1 MNTARSG
8 PPASLYVA
16 GPFSMGYVDFFTF
29 LIPLYGL
36 SLGLDAAEIG
46 ILVGARSILALF
58 LSIHIGVSMD
68 RFGTR
73 RVTLFFVWTGMALA
87 PLFPLVPGFW
97 ALLLL
102 QLVNGAAVS
111 FAWSGAQTLIAQL
124 AEGDAGYIGKF
135 SFFARLGSTTAPIL
149 AGLVW
154 DFGGAWP
161 AYLFG
166 AAWGAVL
173 TIALLRTPE
182 PEIFRPRAADG
193 TGRARFRAR
202 DALPRASDY
211 VSSIMLVV
219 IPAIAVSMAI
229 ISMRNTTYSIQTLVY
244 VVYLEQIGLV
254 GTTIGILFATAEIS
268 SGFGSFFAGR
278 AMRLGDPQRTML
290 SGTVLSILLIAMTP
304 LLGGIFA
311 LLLLSQAIRGWL
323 EGVIQPVILS
333 VQARAV
339 GRHQQCAVVGLRQTG
354 QRLTS
359 IVIPPLM
366 GGIADSGAP
375 DRRQHANLA
384 RGQYLARAQHGF
396 AARQVAAGK
405 GDELSR
411 CRRPAHLDPCG
422 AAVIPRFGVLDHDD
436 GVGCARHHPAGR
448 NQRRGAGCDGKLRHR
463 AGSEDLAVQGQ
474 SFRCT
479 FGGAHRIVGTHREP
493 VDAGSIEPGNVDIGD
508 NRTRQY
514 AGGRLRQRHGLGA
527 ERVQIEKPV
536 KPRRSGVA
544 VDDVEKLLLASEAP
558 QSGLNLVHGSNSAV
572 ALASSYK

>member
-1 MNTARSG
+1 MNTPRPK
-8 PPASLYVA
+8 PPASLYLA

-36 SLGLDAAEIG
+36 SLRLDAVQIG

-58 LSIHIGVSMD
+58 LSIHIGVLMD

-97 ALLLL
+97 AILLL
-102 QLVNGAAVS
+102 QLVSGAAVS

-149 AGLVW
+149 AGIVW

-173 TIALLRTPE
+173 TIALLRTQE
-182 PEIFRPRAADG
+182 AEIFGARPADG

-202 DALPRASDY
+202 DALPRPSDY
-211 VSSIMLVV
+211 VSSVMLVA
-219 IPAIAVSMAI
+219 IPAVAVSMAI
-229 ISMRNTTYSIQTLVY
+229 ISMRNTTYSIQTSVY
-244 VVYLEQIGLV
+244 VVYLEEIGLV
-254 GTTIGILFATAEIS
+254 GTTIGILFATAEIA
-268 SGFGSFFAGR
+268 SGFGSLFAGR
-278 AMRLGDPQRTML
+278 AMRLGDPLRTML

-311 LLLLSQAIRGWL
+311 LLLLSQVIRGWL

-339 GRHQQCAVVGLRQTG
+339 GRHQQGAVVGLRQTG

-366 GGIADSGAP
+366 GGIADHWGVSESFFILGALMLLLCVP
-375 DRRQHANLA
+375 LA
-384 RGQYLARAQHGF
+384 LLTARAVRSASRSK
-396 AARQVAAGK
+396 AAAT
-405 GDELSR
+405 
-411 CRRPAHLDPCG
+411 
-422 AAVIPRFGVLDHDD
+422 
-436 GVGCARHHPAGR
+436 
-448 NQRRGAGCDGKLRHR
+448 
-463 AGSEDLAVQGQ
+463 LA
-474 SFRCT
+474 
-479 FGGAHRIVGTHREP
+479 
-493 VDAGSIEPGNVDIGD
+493 D
-508 NRTRQY
+508 
-514 AGGRLRQRHGLGA
+514 
-527 ERVQIEKPV
+527 
-536 KPRRSGVA
+536 
-544 VDDVEKLLLASEAP
+544 
-558 QSGLNLVHGSNSAV
+558 
-572 ALASSYK
+572 

>member
-1 MNTARSG
+1 MNTAPPR
-8 PPASLYVA
+8 PPAPLYVA

-36 SLGLDAAEIG
+36 SLGFDAVEIG

-58 LSIHIGVSMD
+58 LSIHIGVLMD

-149 AGLVW
+149 AGIVW

-161 AYLFG
+161 AYLFA

-182 PEIFRPRAADG
+182 AEIFGPRPANG

-202 DALPRASDY
+202 DVLPRASDY
-211 VSSIMLVV
+211 VNSIMLVA
-219 IPAIAVSMAI
+219 IPAVAVSMAV
-229 ISMRNTTYSIQTLVY
+229 ISMRNTTYSIQTSVY

-254 GTTIGILFATAEIS
+254 GTTIGVLFATAEIA
-268 SGFGSFFAGR
+268 SGFGSLFAGR
-278 AMRLGDPQRTML
+278 AVLLGDPLRTML

-304 LLGGIFA
+304 LLGGILT
-311 LLLLSQAIRGWL
+311 LLLLSQVIRGWL

-339 GRHQQCAVVGLRQTG
+339 GRHQQGAVVGLRQTG

-366 GGIADSGAP
+366 GAIADRWGVSESFFVLGALMLLLCVP
-375 DRRQHANLA
+375 LALLTRRAI
-384 RGQYLARAQHGF
+384 RST
-396 AARQVAAGK
+396 
-405 GDELSR
+405 SR
-411 CRRPAHLDPCG
+411 SKAKPN
-422 AAVIPRFGVLDHDD
+422 F
-436 GVGCARHHPAGR
+436 
-448 NQRRGAGCDGKLRHR
+448 
-463 AGSEDLAVQGQ
+463 E
-474 SFRCT
+474 
-479 FGGAHRIVGTHREP
+479 
-493 VDAGSIEPGNVDIGD
+493 
-508 NRTRQY
+508 
-514 AGGRLRQRHGLGA
+514 AGGDTA
-527 ERVQIEKPV
+527 
-536 KPRRSGVA
+536 SA
-544 VDDVEKLLLASEAP
+544 KLP
-558 QSGLNLVHGSNSAV
+558 
-572 ALASSYK
+572 

>member
-1 MNTARSG
+1 MSTAPSR

-36 SLGLDAAEIG
+36 SLGFDAAEIG

-58 LSIHIGVSMD
+58 LSIHIGVLMD
-68 RFGTR
+68 QFGTR

-102 QLVNGAAVS
+102 QLVSGAAVS

-149 AGLVW
+149 AGMVW

-161 AYLFG
+161 AYLFA

-173 TIALLRTPE
+173 TIALLRTRE
-182 PEIFRPRAADG
+182 AEIFGARPADG

-211 VSSIMLVV
+211 VSSIMLVA
-219 IPAIAVSMAI
+219 IPAVAVSMAV
-229 ISMRNTTYSIQTLVY
+229 ISMRNTTYSIQTSVY

-254 GTTIGILFATAEIS
+254 GTIIGVLFATAEIA
-268 SGFGSFFAGR
+268 SGFGSLFAGR
-278 AMRLGDPQRTML
+278 AEQLGDPLRIML

-311 LLLLSQAIRGWL
+311 LLLLSQVIRGWL

-339 GRHQQCAVVGLRQTG
+339 GRHQQGAVVGLRQTG

-366 GGIADSGAP
+366 GGIAD
-375 DRRQHANLA
+375 HW
-384 RGQYLARAQHGF
+384 
-396 AARQVAAGK
+396 
-405 GDELSR
+405 
-411 CRRPAHLDPCG
+411 
-422 AAVIPRFGVLDHDD
+422 GV
-436 GVGCARHHPAGR
+436 
-448 NQRRGAGCDGKLRHR
+448 
-463 AGSEDLAVQGQ
+463 SE
-474 SFRCT
+474 SF
-479 FGGAHRIVGTHREP
+479 I
-493 VDAGSIEPGNVDIGD
+493 I
-508 NRTRQY
+508 
-514 AGGRLRQRHGLGA
+514 LGA
-527 ERVQIEKPV
+527 LM
-536 KPRRSGVA
+536 
-544 VDDVEKLLLASEAP
+544 LLLCVPLALLTRRVVRSASRSKAEP
-558 QSGLNLVHGSNSAV
+558 T
-572 ALASSYK
+572 LAD

>member
-1 MNTARSG
+1 
-8 PPASLYVA
+8 
-16 GPFSMGYVDFFTF
+16 MGYVDFFTF

-36 SLGLDAAEIG
+36 SLGFDAVEIG
-46 ILVGARSILALF
+46 ILVGARSMLALF
-58 LSIHIGVSMD
+58 LSIHIGVLMD

-149 AGLVW
+149 AGMVW

-173 TIALLRTPE
+173 TVALLRTQE
-182 PEIFRPRAADG
+182 AEIFGTRPADG

-211 VSSIMLVV
+211 VSSIMLVA
-219 IPAIAVSMAI
+219 IPAVALSMAI
-229 ISMRNTTYSIQTLVY
+229 ISMRNTTYSVQTSVY
-244 VVYLEQIGLV
+244 VVYLQQIGLV
-254 GTTIGILFATAEIS
+254 GTTIGILFAAAEIA
-268 SGFGSFFAGR
+268 SGFGSLFAGR
-278 AMRLGDPQRTML
+278 AVRLGDPLRTML

-311 LLLLSQAIRGWL
+311 LLLLSQVIRGWL

-339 GRHQQCAVVGLRQTG
+339 GRHQQGAVVGLRQTG

-366 GGIADSGAP
+366 GAIADHWGVSESFFVLGALMLLLCVP
-375 DRRQHANLA
+375 LA
-384 RGQYLARAQHGF
+384 LLTHRAVRS
-396 AARQVAAGK
+396 AARPKA
-405 GDELSR
+405 E
-411 CRRPAHLDPCG
+411 PT
-422 AAVIPRFGVLDHDD
+422 
-436 GVGCARHHPAGR
+436 
-448 NQRRGAGCDGKLRHR
+448 
-463 AGSEDLAVQGQ
+463 LA
-474 SFRCT
+474 
-479 FGGAHRIVGTHREP
+479 
-493 VDAGSIEPGNVDIGD
+493 D
-508 NRTRQY
+508 
-514 AGGRLRQRHGLGA
+514 
-527 ERVQIEKPV
+527 
-536 KPRRSGVA
+536 
-544 VDDVEKLLLASEAP
+544 
-558 QSGLNLVHGSNSAV
+558 
-572 ALASSYK
+572 